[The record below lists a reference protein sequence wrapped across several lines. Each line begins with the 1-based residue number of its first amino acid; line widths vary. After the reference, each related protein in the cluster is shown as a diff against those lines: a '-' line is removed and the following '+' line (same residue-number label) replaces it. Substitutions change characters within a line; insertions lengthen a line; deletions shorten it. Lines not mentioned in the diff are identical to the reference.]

1 MDTEIF
7 TQVWNQIT
15 KYVISLDWQ
24 FIFTFIIIAY
34 GVNNYKVREK
44 LLKATRVRSRTR
56 YRTALIGLVY
66 AIVLYFIRGYDVS
79 RIESLFESLV
89 FAIVFHKLIIE
100 TIMNYMVKRV
110 PERIGKHI
118 S

>member
-15 KYVISLDWQ
+15 KYVISLDWA

-34 GVNNYKVREK
+34 GINNYKVRAS
-44 LLKATRVRSRTR
+44 LLKATRVKSRTR
-56 YRTALIGLVY
+56 YRTALIGIVY
-66 AIVLYFIRGYDVS
+66 AVILYFIRGYDIS
-79 RIESLFESLV
+79 KIESLFESLV

-100 TIMNYMVKRV
+100 TIMNYMAKRV

>member
-1 MDTEIF
+1 MNTEIF
-7 TQVWNQIT
+7 TQIWNQIT
-15 KYVISLDWQ
+15 KYIINLDWA

-34 GVNNYKVREK
+34 GVNNYKVK
-44 LLKATRVRSRTR
+44 ASLLKATHIKSRTR

-66 AIVLYFIRGYDVS
+66 AIILYFIRGYDIS
-79 RIESLFESLV
+79 KIESLFESLV

-100 TIMNYMVKRV
+100 TIMNYVVKKV
-110 PERIGKHI
+110 PEKIGKHI

>member
-7 TQVWNQIT
+7 TQIWNQIT
-15 KYVISLDWQ
+15 RYVVNLDWA

-34 GVNNYKVREK
+34 GINNYKVK
-44 LLKATRVRSRTR
+44 ASLLKATRIKSRTR

-66 AIVLYFIRGYDVS
+66 AVILYFIRGYDISKVE
-79 RIESLFESLV
+79 RLFESLV

-100 TIMNYMVKRV
+100 TIMNYMAKRV
-110 PERIGKHI
+110 PEKIGKHI